1 MNPTKPKNYYGVII
15 ITTSATL
22 LALLALLDMLV
33 NPDEKDA
40 FVTLSVLVQ
49 IITKS
54 IANFLYSNEFYQLSE
69 DLKQFWSFEN
79 EEQYK
84 DKFTKTLNVIHKGAK
99 ICFTYTYVAIILLVN
114 ISLFTSRSLPMYVYV
129 PKMLGKNFI
138 FIFEC
143 VTFPFI
149 AINVIAFD
157 YVIFTFLQL
166 TIIQFKLLNSAINK
180 LDVGNLEPQLMCII
194 KHHIFM
200 LEFTAKLNG
209 IMSMPLFFQVFNSIP
224 SLCFEMYLLRTNV
237 DFCYG
242 VLAVLHSLLVLIQ
255 LAVYCLPCQEVIN
268 KGEEVAFNIYSI
280 KWYELEDNSQKTIL
294 PIIIMRSQATIEF
307 SAAGFVAIDRPALV
321 MVFQTSLSFYSFLVA
336 MDGENY

>member
-1 MNPTKPKNYYGVII
+1 M
-15 ITTSATL
+15 
-22 LALLALLDMLV
+22 
-33 NPDEKDA
+33 
-40 FVTLSVLVQ
+40 FQ

-84 DKFTKTLNVIHKGAK
+84 DKFTKTLNMIHKGAK

-224 SLCFEMYLLRTNV
+224 SLCFEMYLLRT
-237 DFCYG
+237 
-242 VLAVLHSLLVLIQ
+242 
-255 LAVYCLPCQEVIN
+255 
-268 KGEEVAFNIYSI
+268 K
-280 KWYELEDNSQKTIL
+280 
-294 PIIIMRSQATIEF
+294 
-307 SAAGFVAIDRPALV
+307 
-321 MVFQTSLSFYSFLVA
+321 
-336 MDGENY
+336 